1 MKIPIGDDDG
11 FDDVTLDA
19 TGAVALLTLN
29 RPAKLNA
36 MTLTMHRALF
46 RAVRAVRDDAGLKV
60 LVVTGTGRAFCA
72 GDDMAESDP
81 RDGIAPPEAET
92 ELAWHNIVR
101 EMRAMPK
108 PIVAAVNGI
117 ACGAGGGLALAAD
130 LRFAS
135 DDAQFADIFTKRG
148 IAGGA
153 YLLTQLVGTAKAL
166 ELIFTGDFVSASE
179 GLRIG
184 LFNRVIAKADLMAET
199 LAFAERLA
207 KGPVQAYGL
216 SKWAVYQAAHLHL
229 NEGLRTEELA
239 KLCSLRGAEVR
250 EGIVA
255 FNDRKRAG
263 AAAPSRGGSPT

>member
-1 MKIPIGDDDG
+1 MKIEIGDG
-11 FDDVTLDA
+11 PEFTDVTL
-19 TGAVALLTLN
+19 TSEGSVAVLTLS
-29 RPAKLNA
+29 RPTKLNA
-36 MTLTMHRALF
+36 LTLAMHRALL
-46 RAVRAVRDDAGLKV
+46 RAIRIVRGDANLKV
-60 LVVTGTGRAFCA
+60 LVMTGTGRAFCA
-72 GDDMAESDP
+72 GDDMKESDP
-81 RDGIAPPEAET
+81 RDGVAPPEAET

-101 EMRAMPK
+101 ELRAMPK
-108 PIVAAVNGI
+108 PVIAAVNGI

-166 ELIFTGDFVSASE
+166 ELIFTGDFVPAAE
-179 GLRIG
+179 ALRIG
-184 LFNRVIAKADLMAET
+184 LFNRVLPKAQLMRET
-199 LAFAERLA
+199 LAFAARLA
-207 KGPVQAYGL
+207 AGPSEAYGF

-250 EGIVA
+250 EGITA
-255 FNDRKRAG
+255 FNDRKKASP
-263 AAAPSRGGSPT
+263 PSSATLT

>member
-1 MKIPIGDDDG
+1 MKIEIGDTPG
-11 FDDVTLDA
+11 FTDA
-19 TGAVALLTLN
+19 TLTLEGPVAVLTLN

-36 MTLTMHRALF
+36 LTLAMHRALL
-46 RAVRAVRDDAGLKV
+46 RAIRSVREDDHLKV
-60 LVVTGTGRAFCA
+60 LVMTGTGRAFCA
-72 GDDMAESDP
+72 GDDMKESDP

-108 PIVAAVNGI
+108 PVIAAVNGI

-166 ELIFTGDFVSASE
+166 ELIFTADFVPAE
-179 GLRIG
+179 EALRIG
-184 LFNRVIAKADLMAET
+184 LFNRVMPKAQLMPET
-199 LAFAERLA
+199 LAFAARLA
-207 KGPVQAYGL
+207 AGPTQAFGL

-239 KLCSLRGAEVR
+239 KLCSLRGSEVR
-250 EGIVA
+250 EGIAA
-255 FNDRKRAG
+255 FNDRRKS
-263 AAAPSRGGSPT
+263 AAASTPGH

>member
-1 MKIPIGDDDG
+1 MRIPIGDAAG
-11 FDDVTLDA
+11 FSDATLDT
-19 TGAVALLTLN
+19 TGAVAVLTLN

-36 MTLTMHRALF
+36 MTLAMHRALF
-46 RAVRAVRDDAGLKV
+46 RAVRTVREDAGLKV
-60 LVVTGTGRAFCA
+60 LVVTGSGRAFCA
-72 GDDMAESDP
+72 GDDMTESDP

-108 PIVAAVNGI
+108 PIIAAVNGI

-184 LFNRVIAKADLMAET
+184 LFNRVIPKASLMADT
-199 LAFAERLA
+199 IAFAERLA
-207 KGPVQAYGL
+207 QGPTQAYGL
-216 SKWAVYQAAHLHL
+216 SQWAVYQAAHLNL

-255 FNDRKRAG
+255 FNDRKRAS
-263 AAAPSRGGSPT
+263 AASPSRGGSAQ

>member
-1 MKIPIGDDDG
+1 MKIEIGDTPG
-11 FDDVTLDA
+11 FTDA
-19 TGAVALLTLN
+19 TLTLEGPVAVLTLN

-36 MTLTMHRALF
+36 LTLAMHRALL
-46 RAVRAVRDDAGLKV
+46 RAIRSVHEDDRLKV
-60 LVVTGTGRAFCA
+60 LVMTGTGRAFCA
-72 GDDMAESDP
+72 GDDMKESDP

-108 PIVAAVNGI
+108 PVIAAVNGI

-166 ELIFTGDFVSASE
+166 ELIFTADFVPAAE
-179 GLRIG
+179 ALRIG
-184 LFNRVIAKADLMAET
+184 LFNRVMPKAQLMPET
-199 LAFAERLA
+199 LAFAARLA
-207 KGPVQAYGL
+207 AGPTQAFGL

-239 KLCSLRGAEVR
+239 KLCSLRGSEVR
-250 EGIVA
+250 EGIAA
-255 FNDRKRAG
+255 FNDRRKS
-263 AAAPSRGGSPT
+263 AAASTPGH

>member
-1 MKIPIGDDDG
+1 MNIEIGDDAG
-11 FDDVTLDA
+11 FTDA
-19 TGAVALLTLN
+19 TMTVEGPVAVLTLN

-36 MTLTMHRALF
+36 LTLAMHRALL
-46 RAVRAVRDDAGLKV
+46 RAIRIVREDANLKV
-60 LVVTGTGRAFCA
+60 LILTGTGRAFCA
-72 GDDMAESDP
+72 GDDMKESDP

-108 PIVAAVNGI
+108 PIIAAVNGI

-166 ELIFTGDFVSASE
+166 ELIFTGDFVPAAE
-179 GLRIG
+179 ALRIG
-184 LFNRVIAKADLMAET
+184 VFNRVVPKAQLMPET
-199 LAFAERLA
+199 LAFAARLA
-207 KGPVQAYGL
+207 AGPSQAYGL

-239 KLCSLRGAEVR
+239 KLCCLRGAEVR
-250 EGIVA
+250 EGITA
-255 FNDRKRAG
+255 FNDRKKSST
-263 AAAPSRGGSPT
+263 PSSATARR

>member
-1 MKIPIGDDDG
+1 MKIEIGDGPG
-11 FDDVTLDA
+11 FTDA
-19 TGAVALLTLN
+19 TLTGEGPVAVLTLS

-36 MTLTMHRALF
+36 LTLAMHRALL
-46 RAVRAVRDDAGLKV
+46 RAIRIVREDANLKV
-60 LVVTGTGRAFCA
+60 LIVTGTGRAFCA
-72 GDDMAESDP
+72 GDDMKESDP
-81 RDGIAPPEAET
+81 RDGVAPPEAET
-92 ELAWHNIVR
+92 ELAWHNVVR

-108 PIVAAVNGI
+108 PIIAAVNGI

-166 ELIFTGDFVSASE
+166 ELIFTGDFVPATE
-179 GLRIG
+179 ALRIG
-184 LFNRVIAKADLMAET
+184 LFNRVLPKAQLMPET
-199 LAFAERLA
+199 LAFAARLA
-207 KGPVQAYGL
+207 AGPSQAYGL

-239 KLCSLRGAEVR
+239 KLCCLRGAEVR
-250 EGIVA
+250 EGITA
-255 FNDRKRAG
+255 FNDRKKASS
-263 AAAPSRGGSPT
+263 PSSATARR

>member
-1 MKIPIGDDDG
+1 MNIEIGDAPG
-11 FDDVTLDA
+11 FTDA
-19 TGAVALLTLN
+19 TLTGEGPVAVLTLN

-36 MTLTMHRALF
+36 LTLAMHRALL
-46 RAVRAVRDDAGLKV
+46 RAIQIVRQDANLKV
-60 LVVTGTGRAFCA
+60 LIMTGTGRAFCA
-72 GDDMAESDP
+72 GDDMKESDP

-166 ELIFTGDFVSASE
+166 ELIFTGDFVSAAE
-179 GLRIG
+179 ALRIG
-184 LFNRVIAKADLMAET
+184 LFNRVLPKAQLMSET
-199 LAFAERLA
+199 LAFATRLA
-207 KGPVQAYGL
+207 AGPSQAYGL

-239 KLCSLRGAEVR
+239 KLCCLRGAEVR
-250 EGIVA
+250 EGITA
-255 FNDRKRAG
+255 FNDRKKSSP
-263 AAAPSRGGSPT
+263 PSSATARR